1 VNTPLVSPE
10 LLEQSRKAQI
20 ANILKKQKEHKTLS
34 AREERALAEAAST
47 DVAPPSYVRTYDAL
61 AQVLGISRRTIT
73 NIKSRHDGSNNP
85 TPAPMPDGR
94 HDVTAWLRFMAL
106 NGVSKLDEGGS
117 AADKMSMAELK
128 AFEMRLKCEARELA
142 IAEIHRR
149 LIPAEDIRTKLQLV
163 FSALRTT
170 INNVSSRAAAKLIG
184 LTEYHEIEEVVQKE
198 IDLCLR
204 VISDVRFIEDA
215 AALTPE
221 KIKATLTDED
231 DEKPAKQPARGRA

>member
-1 VNTPLVSPE
+1 MRERKELVGSY
-10 LLEQSRKAQI
+10 
-20 ANILKKQKEHKTLS
+20 ND
-34 AREERALAEAAST
+34 LAEK
-47 DVAPPSYVRTYDAL
+47 
-61 AQVLGISRRTIT
+61 LGCSRRTIYNAT
-73 NIKSRHDGSNNP
+73 QKHPPD
-85 TPAPMPDGR
+85 APKANARGD
-94 HDVTAWLRFMAL
+94 HDVAAWRAFFAKH
-106 NGVSKLDEGGS
+106 GIEGEARNSGE
-117 AADKMSMAELK
+117 MGMAELK

-149 LIPAEDIRTKLQLV
+149 LIPAEEIRTKLQLV

>member
-1 VNTPLVSPE
+1 MKPLVSPD
-10 LLEQSRKAQI
+10 LLEQSRKAQV
-20 ANILKKQKEHKTLS
+20 ANILKKQRDGKTLS

-73 NIKSRHDGSNNP
+73 NIKSRNDGSNNP

-94 HDVTAWLRFMAL
+94 HDVTAWLRFMAM
-106 NGVSKLDEGGS
+106 NGVDKSDESAGS
-117 AADKMSMAELK
+117 PADKMSMAELK

-149 LIPAEDIRTKLQLV
+149 LIPAEEIRTKLQLV